1 MMEELP
7 DEILSTI
14 ISFLSVKE
22 AVRTSI
28 LSKRWE
34 NLYLFMSRLN
44 FDADSDTFMLSD
56 YSSGKEHVKS
66 VCKLLQHYLD
76 SSIESFRLWVPD
88 DRKFWQYID
97 QMAKE
102 RQKNGDILG
111 YMNMIVVANES
122 KKDSE
127 FGNYTDDVDYRW
139 IRLAI
144 KMGAEE
150 LKLIRFHS
158 FSFKM
163 LSGSKLKH
171 FHLQHCTIPPPAKE
185 IGAKEVF
192 FFRESTIAYPGI
204 SLKCLQIFS
213 PINLDQLQVSAP
225 NLTYFEY
232 RSDDPDGY
240 TELSFSNVP
249 KLEEMVLDTQLE
261 NWTVDDM
268 FTDFATD
275 APQLKRLMSLHT
287 TLDFNLEPRVRVTST
302 ILCQLEQLELILD
315 INDCNFFNMI
325 PILVACPLLQKFH
338 LTTSG
343 RPTDVPDMRYPR
355 RYPFPNLKE
364 VKIRKFYF
372 TLSEIPFV
380 FYMLKNVIAL
390 ERMILDTT
398 PKCCRDCK
406 IKHLSHELPNQR
418 IRAKLAS
425 PTAKL
430 VLQHHSDERIDF
442 SNPDYLQFW
451 SHIDYELLED
461 YLVGIYDGSYRWIRS
476 AMLMGAEEL
485 NFTYLDHYVHHKHRA
500 TRRFSFQILSGLLP
514 SKLKH
519 LRLQNCSIT
528 PPAKVSGH
536 QPKLHSLATLE
547 LEDLLVD
554 QTALGTIF
562 STCVNLWKLVLR
574 KLQVSAEKL
583 SYFEYQST
591 NPNTQLSFSNV
602 PELEEMILD
611 LQLGNRRVDD
621 MFTDFAPQLKRL
633 MSLHTTL
640 DFKLEPQIPVTST
653 ILCQLEQLELE
664 LILGCWRNCNLLKM
678 IPILVACPL
687 LQKFHLIASGQPTN
701 VPDMQ
706 YPSSKHPFP
715 NLKQVKIRK
724 FYATS
729 SEIPFV
735 FYMLED
741 AVALEQMILDTTPK
755 SCRDCKI
762 KHLSHEL
769 PNQRIRAKVASSS
782 WFSNIILMR
791 GLILPKY
798 LCGDVKAM

>member
-1 MMEELP
+1 
-7 DEILSTI
+7 
-14 ISFLSVKE
+14 
-22 AVRTSI
+22 
-28 LSKRWE
+28 
-34 NLYLFMSRLN
+34 
-44 FDADSDTFMLSD
+44 
-56 YSSGKEHVKS
+56 
-66 VCKLLQHYLD
+66 
-76 SSIESFRLWVPD
+76 
-88 DRKFWQYID
+88 
-97 QMAKE
+97 
-102 RQKNGDILG
+102 
-111 YMNMIVVANES
+111 
-122 KKDSE
+122 
-127 FGNYTDDVDYRW
+127 
-139 IRLAI
+139 
-144 KMGAEE
+144 
-150 LKLIRFHS
+150 
-158 FSFKM
+158 
-163 LSGSKLKH
+163 
-171 FHLQHCTIPPPAKE
+171 
-185 IGAKEVF
+185 
-192 FFRESTIAYPGI
+192 
-204 SLKCLQIFS
+204 
-213 PINLDQLQVSAP
+213 
-225 NLTYFEY
+225 
-232 RSDDPDGY
+232 
-240 TELSFSNVP
+240 
-249 KLEEMVLDTQLE
+249 
-261 NWTVDDM
+261 
-268 FTDFATD
+268 
-275 APQLKRLMSLHT
+275 
-287 TLDFNLEPRVRVTST
+287 
-302 ILCQLEQLELILD
+302 
-315 INDCNFFNMI
+315 
-325 PILVACPLLQKFH
+325 
-338 LTTSG
+338 
-343 RPTDVPDMRYPR
+343 
-355 RYPFPNLKE
+355 
-364 VKIRKFYF
+364 
-372 TLSEIPFV
+372 
-380 FYMLKNVIAL
+380 MLKNAIAL

-398 PKCCRDCK
+398 PKCCGRDCK

-461 YLVGIYDGSYRWIRS
+461 YLVGVYDSSYRWIRS

-485 NFTYLDHYVHHKHRA
+485 TFTYLDHYVHHKHRA

-574 KLQVSAEKL
+574 KCKCQPNLTIAGPGINLKCLQIFSPILLNRLQVSAEKL
-583 SYFEYQST
+583 TYFEYHST

-611 LQLGNRRVDD
+611 LQLGIRRVDD

-653 ILCQLEQLELE
+653 ILFQLEQLE
-664 LILGCWRNCNLLKM
+664 LILGCWRYCNILKM

-706 YPSSKHPFP
+706 YPSTKHPFP

-735 FYMLED
+735 FYMLENV
-741 AVALEQMILDTTPK
+741 VALEQMILDTTPK

-769 PNQRIRAKVASSS
+769 PNQRIRAKVASSTAKLV
-782 WFSNIILMR
+782 FQHHSNERIKVM
-791 GLILPKY
+791 
-798 LCGDVKAM
+798 